1 MLLEAGYRIP
11 GEMLLNRTFFSLQ
24 SITFRKI
31 LTQVIQFHMK
41 NLSNPLLCEIMDLI
55 SVFHNPNIRNVIVC
69 V

>member
-24 SITFRKI
+24 SVTFRKI

-41 NLSNPLLCEIMDLI
+41 NLSNPLLCEIMD
-55 SVFHNPNIRNVIVC
+55 FN
-69 V
+69 